1 MTDAP
6 SPASGAPLKLFNSL
20 TRKLEEFRP
29 VHPGE
34 ARVYSC
40 GPTVYNYPHIGN
52 MRAYVFADT
61 LGRTLSFKGYKLT
74 HVINITDVGHLTD
87 DADAGEDKLEKAAAE
102 KAQSIWDIARH
113 YTEAYWADVKA
124 LNIRQPAHWSIATD
138 YVPQMIE
145 FAKAIADKHCYEL
158 DSGLY
163 FNTKTVPDYGRLA
176 REDDLLAEMQ
186 KLIQRQKAAK
196 DIAGAKERIDALR
209 KLVIDFI
216 AVIDD
221 FYKRKSLKKYQ
232 SLRAIW
238 QVAAEASEDD
248 FPAALQR
255 SLNESRAFFKAPRVE
270 PVAGKRND
278 EDFAIWRKTPAGETR
293 QMEWDSPWG
302 RGAPGWH
309 LECSV
314 MSEALLGFPF
324 DIHTG
329 GIDHREI
336 HHPNEIAQNQ
346 AHSCSADS
354 GARFWMHNNFLV
366 ERSGKMSKSSGEF
379 LRLQLLIDK
388 GYHTLAYRLMCLQAH
403 YRSELEFSWEGLG
416 AALTRLKRLVM
427 AVEKLDPPRNGEV
440 ASRSDDGGGAR
451 PSADAAQDRPP
462 PPPASPIPLPVP
474 GRIADLLAK
483 FDAAM
488 SDDLNTPVALT
499 LLEEAA
505 AMKKVDA
512 DQKRAA
518 LAAMDAVLGLNILS
532 LSRADLRIRPRAATI
547 TEVEIEEILTRR
559 KEARAAKDFATSDK
573 LRDELIAAGVEVMD
587 GDPLGW
593 DWRLEA

>member
-1 MTDAP
+1 MGAVMTDAP
-6 SPASGAPLKLFNSL
+6 APQQPLMLFNSL
-20 TRKLEEFRP
+20 TRRLDPFVP

-113 YTEAYWADVKA
+113 YTEAYWADIKA

-145 FAKAIADKHCYEL
+145 FAKAIEGKHCYEL
-158 DSGLY
+158 DGGLY
-163 FNTKTVPDYGRLA
+163 FDTSTVADYGRLA
-176 REDDLLAEMQ
+176 RHSTDEGE
-186 KLIQRQKAAK
+186 
-196 DIAGAKERIDALR
+196 GRIDA
-209 KLVIDFI
+209 
-216 AVIDD
+216 
-221 FYKRKSLKKYQ
+221 
-232 SLRAIW
+232 
-238 QVAAEASEDD
+238 
-248 FPAALQR
+248 
-255 SLNESRAFFKAPRVE
+255 VE
-270 PVAGKRND
+270 GKRHAA
-278 EDFAIWRKTPAGETR
+278 DFAIWRKTPAGETR

-302 RGAPGWH
+302 KGAPGWH

-346 AHSCSADS
+346 AHSCSDAS
-354 GARFWMHNNFLV
+354 GARIWMHNNFLI

-379 LRLQLLIDK
+379 LRVQLLIDK
-388 GYHTLAYRLMCLQAH
+388 GYHPLAYRLMCLQAH

-427 AVEKLDPPRNGEV
+427 AVETLKDRHAELVSASMAGPWTLKQVQGDEEVMNGLGVNLLAFDKAVSNDLSTPEALTDLDLV
-440 ASRSDDGGGAR
+440 L
-451 PSADAAQDRPP
+451 AAKKQ
-462 PPPASPIPLPVP
+462 PASL
-474 GRIADLLAK
+474 RLKAIAAI
-483 FDAAM
+483 DAI
-488 SDDLNTPVALT
+488 
-499 LLEEAA
+499 
-505 AMKKVDA
+505 
-512 DQKRAA
+512 
-518 LAAMDAVLGLNILS
+518 LGLNL
-532 LSRADLRIRPRAATI
+532 LELKRTDLRIRPKTATI
-547 TEVEIEEILTRR
+547 TEAEIDATLAAR

-573 LRDELIAAGVEVMD
+573 LRDELAAAGVEVMD

-593 DWRLEA
+593 DWRLEN